1 MDTADTR
8 SSNDMDVPET
18 MPSNDDT
25 GPVNVTI
32 RLPSFPSPDDPI
44 VPSSLRYSLLLF
56 QAQSG
61 YPLWCPE
68 PMSGLPQEY
77 TDVGVQ
83 IGDVGILHHDMSF
96 DFLFNITYPADHP
109 VNLQFGVPVDFV
121 PIAKERLQ
129 IMETAKYRKKDTHL
143 DGPRHILSSK
153 RIPEEELDPRH
164 QRAYEFLTH
173 VTGSGAMLM
182 LPDGSTRYILM
193 NQAIFRQYACEN
205 AQKWFEY
212 AEGCRGREFSPKV
225 HPSLYLVT
233 GCEKSTAWGVASF
246 YNRQSARKLVILPF
260 AADKPRRA
268 FSWGYDGQADSKCYP
283 DAEDMDFGGE
293 SRLNQCVFLRGFKV
307 SKRGRS
313 EIQVHDV
320 PGDSTPAGEIL
331 NIGSFS
337 MLSDTNSSAMPS
349 TSSIGGS
356 SMNETTDNRCIGS
369 IGMFDAGL
377 SVDGSATWETPAL
390 YHPCDVINNFM
401 LDIATAVRGS
411 IGIAI
416 SHDDDWCSATPNSS
430 GIVDSKTLIEQLLT
444 RHKVVI
450 DKDIVY
456 TDVMSAKMIKDSGD
470 KTSYKDASI
479 NAVFVEIVRLNS
491 SRGNPQSES
500 SFEDLVGEV
509 SANMEWLIRSGSTE
523 VDSDTVFDPSNTG
536 SFNRPVAEQRS
547 PSRIPNLGIRNDVF
561 EGSGGGSGGEE
572 GNGNGSVTQCTNC
585 QTTNTPMWRRD
596 SEGRP
601 LCNACGLFYKL
612 HGAARPLSLKTDV
625 IRKRNWSVKSD
636 SSTKIK
642 VRGNSSTPNSSLARG
657 SAGRV
662 VKEERQ
668 TSSGRR
674 E

>member
-1 MDTADTR
+1 
-8 SSNDMDVPET
+8 
-18 MPSNDDT
+18 
-25 GPVNVTI
+25 
-32 RLPSFPSPDDPI
+32 
-44 VPSSLRYSLLLF
+44 
-56 QAQSG
+56 
-61 YPLWCPE
+61 
-68 PMSGLPQEY
+68 MSGLPQEY

-246 YNRQSARKLVILPF
+246 FNRQSARKLVILPF
-260 AADKPRRA
+260 AADKSRKA

-307 SKRGRS
+307 SKRSRS

-320 PGDSTPAGEIL
+320 PGDSTLAGEIL

-337 MLSDTNSSAMPS
+337 MLSDTNSSAMPA

-356 SMNETTDNRCIGS
+356 STNETTDNRCIGS

-377 SVDGSATWETPAL
+377 LVDGSATWETPAL
-390 YHPCDVINNFM
+390 YHPCDVINNLL
-401 LDIATAVRGS
+401 LDIAIAVRGS

-416 SHDDDWCSATPNSS
+416 SHDDDWCSAAPNSS
-430 GIVDSKTLIEQLLT
+430 GIVDSKSLIEQLIT

-450 DKDIVY
+450 DKGIVY
-456 TDVMSAKMIKDSGD
+456 TDVMSAEMIKGSGA
-470 KTSYKDASI
+470 KTPQKDAF
-479 NAVFVEIVRLNS
+479 NNTVFVEVVRSNG
-491 SRGNPQSES
+491 SRGNTKSES

-509 SANMEWLIRSGSTE
+509 SANMEWLIRSGNTE
-523 VDSDTVFDPSNTG
+523 VDSDTVLEGSNTG
-536 SFNRPVAEQRS
+536 SSNRPDAEQSS
-547 PSRIPNLGIRNDVF
+547 PSGILNRSDSF
-561 EGSGGGSGGEE
+561 EGSSGGEE
-572 GNGNGSVTQCTNC
+572 GNRDGSATQCTNC
-585 QTTNTPMWRRD
+585 QTTNTPTWRRD
-596 SEGRP
+596 PDGRP
-601 LCNACGLFYKL
+601 LCNTCGLFYKL

-625 IRKRNWSVKSD
+625 IRKRCAISPNPNCDVENWSVKSG

-642 VRGNSSTPNSSLARG
+642 LRANSGTPNSPLAHESG
-657 SAGRV
+657 GLAGWV